1 MKRSLVIIGLC
12 LVSALSLRA
21 DGKLYT
27 IGTWNMKWLGS
38 SEDKLDD
45 TENLNR
51 YVSGILDSKA
61 ALFAIQEI
69 TPSLSEN
76 GVVKCHYLDFIVAEL
91 NKTQK
96 GWTYYIDTKNKSQRL
111 GFLYD
116 RTKWTVTQ
124 MKCIVPGPCFRGKMK
139 RPLLGTFQA
148 ADNPG
153 FTLDV
158 MNIQLKDLPDCK
170 EIRQMQFEQ
179 LANWLKSSSHA
190 ENMIICGDTNI
201 YKGEDPTAPIK
212 EVDFIEA
219 KCDEDTAIYENS
231 LSQKFDRIFL
241 NKVLFEKTR
250 NAAKEVIADS
260 KQETA
265 KGNFKDFEENVSN
278 HFPVTIVI
286 AD

>member
-1 MKRSLVIIGLC
+1 
-12 LVSALSLRA
+12 
-21 DGKLYT
+21 
-27 IGTWNMKWLGS
+27 MKWLGS

-139 RPLLGTFQA
+139 RPLFSWVQYLTPWGDFVLCLGFGLRISGPPA
-148 ADNPG
+148 GRGSPSVIPRG
-153 FTLDV
+153 
-158 MNIQLKDLPDCK
+158 LP
-170 EIRQMQFEQ
+170 R
-179 LANWLKSSSHA
+179 
-190 ENMIICGDTNI
+190 G
-201 YKGEDPTAPIK
+201 
-212 EVDFIEA
+212 
-219 KCDEDTAIYENS
+219 
-231 LSQKFDRIFL
+231 
-241 NKVLFEKTR
+241 
-250 NAAKEVIADS
+250 
-260 KQETA
+260 
-265 KGNFKDFEENVSN
+265 
-278 HFPVTIVI
+278 
-286 AD
+286 